1 MEGHLRRRQVAGG
14 GQAQV
19 TPRAR
24 TNQLLYQAEL
34 LLAAP
39 AGDDEHA
46 EARRMAG
53 EEGALALL
61 ELALESLL
69 REVTEHAGLERHDW
83 RELLAPQGAPLAE
96 LERLRGLAQ
105 RPDSWLARLIARI
118 EALHASDGVARRASG
133 AAQGIIAVGSA
144 AALGDELHDCLTAA
158 KREIAELRQTSEEW

>member
-1 MEGHLRRRQVAGG
+1 M
-14 GQAQV
+14 

-34 LLAAP
+34 LLATP

-53 EEGALALL
+53 EEGALAML

-69 REVTEHAGLERHDW
+69 REVTEHARLERHDW
-83 RELLAPQGAPLAE
+83 RELLAPEGEPLAE
-96 LERLRGLAQ
+96 LGRLRSLAQ
-105 RPDSWLARLIARI
+105 RPDSWLARLIARL
-118 EALHASDGVARRASG
+118 EALHTSDGVARRATG

-144 AALGDELHDCLTAA
+144 AALGDELRDCLAAA
-158 KREIAELRQTSEEW
+158 KREIGELRQTSEEW

>member
-1 MEGHLRRRQVAGG
+1 MS
-14 GQAQV
+14 
-19 TPRAR
+19 PRAR

-39 AGDDEHA
+39 AGDDEHS

-83 RELLAPQGAPLAE
+83 RELLGPGGPALAE
-96 LERLRGLAQ
+96 LERLRGLAG
-105 RPDSWLARLIARI
+105 RPDSWLARLLARI
-118 EALHASDGVARRASG
+118 EALHASEGVARRTGG
-133 AAQGIIAVGSA
+133 AAQGLIAVGSA
-144 AALGDELHDCLTAA
+144 AALGEELRDCLAAA